1 MAVAVRRKTRL
12 EEANMVKVCVF
23 FLCIVCDGAMVRG
36 GDEKIL
42 RRCFFEV
49 GHRVRITLGDTLSE
63 QRRECSATGLVIG
76 AAAFV

>member
-1 MAVAVRRKTRL
+1 
-12 EEANMVKVCVF
+12 MVKVCVVF

-63 QRRECSATGLVIG
+63 QRRDCSATGLVIG

>member
-1 MAVAVRRKTRL
+1 
-12 EEANMVKVCVF
+12 
-23 FLCIVCDGAMVRG
+23 MVRG

-63 QRRECSATGLVIG
+63 QRRDCSATGLVIG